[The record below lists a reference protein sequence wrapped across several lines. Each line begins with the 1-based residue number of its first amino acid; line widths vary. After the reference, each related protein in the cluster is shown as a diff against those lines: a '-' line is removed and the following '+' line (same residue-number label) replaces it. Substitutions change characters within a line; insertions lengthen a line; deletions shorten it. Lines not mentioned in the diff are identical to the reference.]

1 MGGEKDG
8 GTARA
13 MTPIEKAKSVL
24 PLPNLMARYGL
35 GDRAKK
41 SAKCPFHEDR
51 HNSFS
56 VWRSNGSW
64 RWKCHAGCGGGDE
77 IDFLRLHA
85 RLSPRDA
92 IKQFLEMAGV
102 NGSKPLFDW
111 RPCVDGLTD
120 DKLEGFANWQG
131 LSGEFC
137 SWLRKHE
144 LIALC
149 KGCIALPVHDESGV
163 VVAAHV
169 RDKDGNWR
177 YTPRGTKTRALVI
190 GNIISGRPIHVFESQ
205 WDAFAFM
212 DALEERTGIIITR
225 GCCNAQLAAALIPRG
240 SICYGW
246 IQNDAPGEKWGQD
259 LVALAKCAVR
269 FVRVPKSFKDLDEWR
284 QAGASAIELRTAL
297 TEADNLA
304 AVEVQKCAAGLSA
317 LLDALCAFLRRYVV
331 FQLPEQPRV
340 IALWVAHC
348 WALDAFDYTPYL
360 HIDSPEKQ
368 CGKTRLLDC
377 LELLTPKPWRAIL
390 PSEAVLFRKIE
401 RDRPTL
407 LLDEIDGIFS
417 NGKDDR
423 KEALRSL
430 LNAGFEA
437 KVTIPRCI
445 GQGASFA
452 EFRVFCAKALAGIGK
467 LPDTIRDRSVPIQL
481 VRRAHDEQVNGFRK
495 RDAETEAAAI
505 RSGLEAW
512 SKLPGIVEA
521 LREARPALPDALSDR
536 QQDICEPLLTIA
548 DMAGGDRST
557 QARSD
562 LTALCRQS
570 QDETESLGVKILSDI
585 RNAFNNEQV
594 DKFSTQRLLEVL
606 VAQETDSP
614 WAAWWERDLKDGNT
628 NGPARKLARMLKPFK
643 IIARVIRLA
652 DDRTA
657 RGYRADDFQEAW
669 KRYLPETPQN
679 L

>member
-1 MGGEKDG
+1 MQ
-8 GTARA
+8 R
-13 MTPIEKAKSVL
+13 L
-24 PLPNLMARYGL
+24 GL
-35 GDRAKK
+35 GAHAKK
-41 SAKCPFHEDR
+41 STRCPFHKDR

-56 VWRSNGSW
+56 IWQTGNGLW
-64 RWKCHAGCGGGDE
+64 HFKCHAGCANGDE
-77 IDFLRLHA
+77 ITFLEIRE
-85 RLSPRDA
+85 RLSQRDA
-92 IKQFLEMAGV
+92 IKRFVEMAGM
-102 NGSKPLFDW
+102 NGNNPIFDW
-111 RPCVDGLTD
+111 RACVEAFTD
-120 DKLEGFANWQG
+120 SYLEQLADWRG

-144 LIALC
+144 LVGLC
-149 KGCIALPVHDESGV
+149 KGCIAFPVHDESGAIV
-163 VVAAHV
+163 GTHA
-169 RDKDGNWR
+169 RGKNGNWF
-177 YTPRGTKTRALVI
+177 YEPLGTKARALVI
-190 GNIISGRPIHVFESQ
+190 GKPINDQPIHIFESQ

-225 GCCNAQLAAALIPRG
+225 GCGNAKLAAVLIPRC
-240 SICYGW
+240 STCYAW
-246 IQNDAPGEKWGQD
+246 LQNDVPGEKWGRE
-259 LVALAKCAVR
+259 LIALSKSAVR
-269 FVRVPKSFKDLDEWR
+269 TVRIPKKFKDLNEWT
-284 QAGASAIELRTAL
+284 QAGASAMELRAAMM
-297 TEADNLA
+297 EADKVA
-304 AVEVQKCAAGLSA
+304 AVEVQKCAAELSA
-317 LLDALCAFLRRYVV
+317 LLDSICAFLRRYVV
-331 FQLPEQPRV
+331 FQMPEQPRA
-340 IALWVAHC
+340 IALWVVHC

-360 HIDSPEKQ
+360 HVGSPEKQ

-390 PSEAVLFRKIE
+390 PSEAVLFRKID

-407 LLDEIDGIFS
+407 LLDELDGVFS

-437 KVTIPRCI
+437 KATIPRCI
-445 GQGASFA
+445 GRGASLA

>member
-1 MGGEKDG
+1 MGAEKDG
-8 GTARA
+8 GKAGA
-13 MTPIEKAKSVL
+13 VTPIEKAKSVL
-24 PLPNLMARYGL
+24 PLRDLMARYGF

-77 IDFLRLHA
+77 INFLRVHA
-85 RLSPRDA
+85 ELSQRDA
-92 IKQFLEMAGV
+92 IKRFLEMAGV
-102 NGSKPLFDW
+102 NGSKPPFDW
-111 RPCVDGLTD
+111 RACVDALTD
-120 DKLEGFANWQG
+120 DQLERFANWRG

-137 SWLRKHE
+137 LWLRKHQ
-144 LIALC
+144 LIGLC
-149 KGCIALPVHDESGV
+149 NECIALPVLDESGA
-163 VVAAHV
+163 VVAAQV
-169 RDKDGNWR
+169 RRKDGNWF
-177 YTPRGTKTRALVI
+177 YAPSGTKTHALVI
-190 GNIISGRPIHVFESQ
+190 GNIISSQPIHVFESP

-225 GCCNAQLAAALIPRG
+225 GCGNAKLAAALIPRG
-240 SICYGW
+240 SLCYGW
-246 IQNDAPGEKWGQD
+246 IQNDGPGEKWGRD

-284 QAGASAIELRTAL
+284 QGGASAIELRRAL

-437 KVTIPRCI
+437 KVTIPRCV

-467 LPDTIRDRSVPIQL
+467 LPDTIRDRSVAIQL
-481 VRRAHDEQVNGFRK
+481 ARRVRDEPVQRFRK
-495 RDAETEAAAI
+495 RDTETEAAVI
-505 RSGLEAW
+505 RTGLGEW

-521 LREARPALPDALSDR
+521 LRGTRPVLPDPLTDR
-536 QQDICEPLLTIA
+536 QQDICEPLLAVA
-548 DMAGGDRST
+548 DMAGGEWPK

-562 LTALCRQS
+562 LITLYGQT
-570 QDETESLGVKILSDI
+570 QDETESLGVKLLSDI
-585 RNAFNNEQV
+585 RKTFNNEQV
-594 DKFSTQRLLEVL
+594 DKFSTQQLLEIL

-614 WAAWWERDLKDGNT
+614 WAGWWERDLKDGNT
-628 NGPARKLARMLKPFK
+628 NGPAQKLARMLKPFK
-643 IIARVIRLA
+643 IKACVIRFP
-652 DDRTA
+652 DDNTA

-669 KRYLPETPQN
+669 KRYLPEIPETP
-679 L
+679 